1 MGAIPPV
8 TSATLIEKCCLIAS
22 PVAGNPTHFMV
33 EQAFLLAGLDWRFM
47 SFEVDPKELG
57 DAMRG
62 IRALGFRG
70 VKVAEPHQV
79 TVLEYLDELTDRARL
94 CGSVNCVTSDGSR
107 LLGDNTEGLA
117 LVDLV
122 RSHMDLTGKKAM
134 VIGSGRLARVIAVAL
149 AQAGVAS
156 IAVASRSP
164 ESGQRLGRS
173 SRARPRPRRRSM
185 EFSEREPI
193 KIAGDVTLL
202 VNASSLST
210 ADPGAALPIELAGTA
225 AERRGR
231 RRVVRFAEH
240 LAHAAGGEARLHG
253 DRRRRS
259 LRRADGAGVQHVDRR
274 PAGQGRD
281 ARSGGRVSGAVALD
295 RHVARTLHHRNG
307 HGRRQDVRR
316 RADCQIA
323 ARERASESASTSRS
337 PAAASCATASWYLP
351 TRWHSGKRPADR
363 ARSNKSARRCSP
375 RRSRRISRP
384 GPKDDASIPNAAAA
398 GLKFW
403 RESCD
408 IVLVEGAGGLMSPM
422 SDDDYN
428 ADLADEF
435 GYPLVVVAAN
445 VLGTINATLQ
455 TLIVADTF
463 REGLAIAGIVL
474 NSPQTAG
481 QRPEHRQQRRR
492 TAPPLRAAAAWRK

>member
-1 MGAIPPV
+1 V

-122 RSHMDLTGKKAM
+122 RAQVNIAGQKAM

-156 IAVASRSP
+156 ITVASRSS
-164 ESGQRLGRS
+164 ESGQRLVAFIDGETS
-173 SRARPRPRRRSM
+173 AAASLM

-193 KIAGDVTLL
+193 KIGGDVSLL

-210 ADPGAALPIELAGTA
+210 ADPDAALPIELSAQPANGMVVDVSYGSPSTWLTQQAAKRGCAVIDGVDLYVEQTA
-225 AERRGR
+225 
-231 RRVVRFAEH
+231 
-240 LAHAAGGEARLHG
+240 LAF
-253 DRRRRS
+253 S
-259 LRRADGAGVQHVDRR
+259 TWTGVQ
-274 PAGQGRD
+274 P
-281 ARSGGRVSGAVALD
+281 
-295 RHVARTLHHRNG
+295 
-307 HGRRQDVRR
+307 
-316 RADCQIA
+316 
-323 ARERASESASTSRS
+323 
-337 PAAASCATASWYLP
+337 
-351 TRWHSGKRPADR
+351 
-363 ARSNKSARRCSP
+363 NKSAMRE
-375 RRSRRISRP
+375 
-384 GPKDDASIPNAAAA
+384 AA
-398 GLKFW
+398 
-403 RESCD
+403 E
-408 IVLVEGAGGLMSPM
+408 
-422 SDDDYN
+422 
-428 ADLADEF
+428 EF
-435 GYPLVVVAAN
+435 LE
-445 VLGTINATLQ
+445 L
-455 TLIVADTF
+455 
-463 REGLAIAGIVL
+463 
-474 NSPQTAG
+474 
-481 QRPEHRQQRRR
+481 
-492 TAPPLRAAAAWRK
+492 